1 MKGIFRY
8 DVTASEIKVLVL
20 DIICCP
26 LSKFFFIFYFLEK
39 AKLLSLIDTLFLM

>member
-8 DVTASEIKVLVL
+8 DVTASEIKVFVL

-26 LSKFFFIFYFLEK
+26 LSNFFFFSWEK
-39 AKLLSLIDTLFLM
+39 AKLLSLVDTLFLM